1 MCKAVFSIIDCELI
15 LSKQYSFSYKKKV
28 ELINILKPEL
38 NNISL
43 WALKEKLNPS
53 DITMTGDEVKSLY
66 SNVVKLFY
74 QSMFKGIS
82 KYYNKEIKSTKNYI
96 FYFNFSKKH
105 LFVLLKGLI
114 RKKTYSNFIK
124 FYKINFAQSYIIE
137 YYLNK
142 NESNNYMLS
151 YVHSQLKFYS
161 NLELIDNYE
170 WNEYRVALSK
180 FIDRYR

>member
-1 MCKAVFSIIDCELI
+1 
-15 LSKQYSFSYKKKV
+15 
-28 ELINILKPEL
+28 
-38 NNISL
+38 
-43 WALKEKLNPS
+43 
-53 DITMTGDEVKSLY
+53 MTGDEVKSLY
-66 SNVVKLFY
+66 FNVVKLFY
-74 QSMFKGIS
+74 KSMFKGIS
-82 KYYNKEIKSTKNYI
+82 KYYNKEIKSTKSYI

-124 FYKINFAQSYIIE
+124 FYKIKFAHSYIIE

-151 YVHSQLKFYS
+151 YVHKQLQIYS

-180 FIDRYR
+180 FIDQFR